1 MIITFKSK
9 AHKKRFEKIEAQLAM
24 FIEEK
29 DIKQNGFNDIL
40 INISNYNISENEI
53 IKLIDNK
60 FIYYNKSRKIIS
72 VS

>member
-9 AHKKRFEKIEAQLAM
+9 AHKKRFEKIETQIAM

-40 INISNYNISENEI
+40 INISNYNIAEKEI

-60 FIYYNKSRKIIS
+60 FVYYNKTRKIIS
-72 VS
+72 IS

>member
-9 AHKKRFEKIEAQLAM
+9 AHKKRFEKIEKQLAM

-40 INISNYNISENEI
+40 INISNYNITENEI

-60 FIYYNKSRKIIS
+60 FVYYNKTREVIS
-72 VS
+72 IS